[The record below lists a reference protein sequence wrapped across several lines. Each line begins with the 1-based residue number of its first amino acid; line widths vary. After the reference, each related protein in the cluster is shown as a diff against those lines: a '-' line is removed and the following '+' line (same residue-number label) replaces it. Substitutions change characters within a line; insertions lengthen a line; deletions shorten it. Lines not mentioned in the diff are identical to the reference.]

1 MRRFVQRMIAA
12 FKKGDLVL
20 LLLCVI
26 ATAFGCLIVAST
38 TNATSTPWR
47 YLLVQIGASGAG
59 ILFYVFIS
67 SIDTEWF
74 SEHRRGLLIFNTIL
88 LLLLVTPFGRSG
100 GGNRSWLRFPFL
112 PFDIQPAEICKIT
125 FVLILASVMAARQNN
140 LSAPKSVLHMAWHL
154 IVLFCLNYFISDDM
168 GVSLIFVFIF
178 VGMALSG
185 GVHWVWFIGAIGAL
199 SLLVP
204 IVWNIMPDDMYLKER
219 IAVLFNPEL
228 DAAGTG
234 ARYQTVR
241 ALRSLTG
248 GGMTGQGLFQGHRTQ
263 TQGAL
268 FAQHTDFI
276 FSAIGEELGFIG
288 CFFVVILLFLI
299 VVRCFWVG
307 LRSQDTL
314 RRLVCFGVAS
324 ALIFQ
329 IIVNVGMNIGVM
341 PVIGLTLPFISYG
354 GSSMITLYG
363 MLGLVSGVFAHP
375 QATSHERYIQPPMNT
390 LGGYIQ

>member
-1 MRRFVQRMIAA
+1 MRRFIVRMLDA
-12 FKKGDLVL
+12 FKRGDLVL

-26 ATAFGCLIVAST
+26 ATAFGCLMVAST
-38 TNATSTPWR
+38 TNATSTGPLR
-47 YLLVQIGASGAG
+47 YLIIQIIAAGAG
-59 ILFYVFIS
+59 IFFYVFIS

-74 SEHRRGLLIFNTIL
+74 SERRRSLVVFNTVL
-88 LLLLVTPFGRSG
+88 LLLLIPFGETIS
-100 GGNRSWLRFPFL
+100 GNRSWLNFPFL
-112 PFDIQPAEICKIT
+112 PFNIQPAEICKIT
-125 FVLILASVMAARQNN
+125 FVLIMASVITARQNN
-140 LSAPKSVLHMAWHL
+140 LASLTSIGHMVLHL
-154 IVLFCLNYFISDDM
+154 GILFGLNYIISGDM
-168 GVSLIFVFIF
+168 GVSLIFAFIF
-178 VGMALSG
+178 VGMTLSG
-185 GVHWVWFIGAIGAL
+185 GVHWVWFVGAIGGLA
-199 SLLVP
+199 VMAP
-204 IVWNIMPDDMYLKER
+204 IVWNLMPDGMYMKER

-248 GGMTGQGLFQGHRTQ
+248 GGLTGQGLFHGHRTQ
-263 TQGAL
+263 TNGAL

-276 FSAIGEELGFIG
+276 FSAIGEELGFVG
-288 CFFVVILLFLI
+288 CFLVVVLLFLI
-299 VVRCFWVG
+299 VIRCFWVG
-307 LRSQDTL
+307 VRSPDML

-354 GSSMITLYG
+354 GSSIITLYA
-363 MLGLVSGVFAHP
+363 MLGLVSGVYAHP
-375 QATSHERYIQPPMNT
+375 QATSHERYIRPPMNT